1 MIPRI
6 LIVLAAFFM
15 CIVPAHAA
23 EPTGEPIL
31 VGGLFAESG
40 PAAFVG
46 TPSRLVADMT
56 VEKINAAGGIL
67 GRPLKLI
74 IHDTESNPDVALRMT
89 RQLVEADK
97 VLAIIGPTSTGEGL
111 AVKKYTEEKQVP
123 TIMTVGGDPIIAGGN
138 FGPFAWTFKT
148 PQRTSTAVEKVYS
161 HLKDKGVAKV
171 AVMTAKDAFG
181 QDGLNH
187 LKNMAAKYG
196 LEIVAEETFDPKGT
210 DFSAQ
215 AFKLATASPQ
225 AVIIWTIGP
234 AGAIAAKNFA
244 ALPGVKPLV
253 VECHGQPGPEFL
265 QLAGPAANGVL
276 MPATKLMAPDSL
288 AASDPQ
294 AAVVKAFIADY
305 DKEGIQA
312 KFPLNTHSGYAY
324 DALILLQ
331 AGLQKAGKADPAA
344 LRDALESLKN
354 VVGVSGVFTITPE
367 DHNGLTTDS
376 MVMLEVVDGKY
387 AVAK

>member
-1 MIPRI
+1 MFARI
-6 LIVLAAFFM
+6 LMALTVVVLCAGPVAAA
-15 CIVPAHAA
+15 PS
-23 EPTGEPIL
+23 GDPIL

-46 TPSRLVADMT
+46 TPSRLVAEMT
-56 VEKINAAGGIL
+56 VKKINDAGGIL
-67 GRPLKLI
+67 GRPIKLV
-74 IHDTESNPDVALRMT
+74 IHDTESNPDVALRMA
-89 RQLVEADK
+89 RQLVEAEN

-111 AVKKYTEEKQVP
+111 AVKKYTEEKKIP

-138 FGPFAWTFKT
+138 FGPFTWTFKT
-148 PQRTSTAVEKVYS
+148 PQRTSTAAQKIYE
-161 HLKDKGVAKV
+161 HLKAKGVTSV

-181 QDGLNH
+181 QDGLAH
-187 LKNMAAKYG
+187 LKNLAGKYG
-196 LEIVAEETFDPKGT
+196 IEIIAEETFDPKGT

-215 AFKLATASPQ
+215 AFKLQAAAPK

-244 ALPGVKPLV
+244 ALPGDKPLV

-265 QLAGPAANGVL
+265 QLAGPAAEGVI

-288 AASDPQ
+288 PASDPQ
-294 AAVVKAFIADY
+294 AAVVRTFIADY
-305 DKEGIQA
+305 QKEGIQA

-331 AGLQKAGKADPAA
+331 AGLQKAGKADQAA
-344 LRDALESLKN
+344 LRDALETLTN
-354 VVGVSGVFTITPE
+354 IVGVSGVFSITPE
-367 DHNGLTTDS
+367 DHNGLSTDS
-376 MVMLEVVDGKY
+376 MVILEIANGAY
-387 AVAK
+387 TVAK